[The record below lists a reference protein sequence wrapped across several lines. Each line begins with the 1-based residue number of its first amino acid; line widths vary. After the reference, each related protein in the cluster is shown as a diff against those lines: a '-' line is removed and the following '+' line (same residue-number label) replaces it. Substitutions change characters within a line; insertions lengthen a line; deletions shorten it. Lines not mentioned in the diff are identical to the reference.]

1 MTKKS
6 GILSGGIILAGGAA
20 VAAYLLL
27 RPTPTPEEVKNPV
40 DEQFQRLEIVL
51 NDVEAQVLQPE
62 SNVDSLFNVMDAL
75 RWQQHG
81 RDGYERQKFNLYL
94 DHKRNVAMT
103 FRKVAQER
111 GLALSH
117 PHLDDVESIS
127 E

>member
-1 MTKKS
+1 M
-6 GILSGGIILAGGAA
+6 AGGAA
-20 VAAYLLL
+20 VVAYLLL

-40 DEQFQRLEIVL
+40 DEQYQRLEIVL
-51 NDVEAQVLQPE
+51 NDVEAQALQPE

-81 RDGYERQKFNLYL
+81 RDGYEQQKFNLYL

-103 FRKVAQER
+103 FRKVIQER

>member
-20 VAAYLLL
+20 VVAYLLL

-40 DEQFQRLEIVL
+40 DEQYQRLEIVL
-51 NDVEAQVLQPE
+51 NDVEAQALQPE

-81 RDGYERQKFNLYL
+81 RDGYEQQKFNLYL

-103 FRKVAQER
+103 FRKVIQER